1 MIHWKTFSVEGADSI
16 VARLDKLDAS
26 TQPLWGK
33 MSVSKMVKHC
43 QIPYLEIEGKIK
55 RNPSLFMKIIM
66 RILIK
71 KKMIDDSL
79 YAKNLPT
86 APHFIIDIDPDFEF
100 EKEELKSK
108 VLALGITEHSDFE
121 GRKHSLLGTLKAS
134 EWDTMLYKHIDHHL
148 RQFGV

>member
-1 MIHWKTFSVEGADSI
+1 MNHWKTFSVEGAEIINSRI
-16 VARLDKLDAS
+16 DKLEAS

-43 QIPYLEIEGKIK
+43 QIPYLEIEGKIQ
-55 RNPSLFMKIIM
+55 RNPSFVMKFIMQTLF
-66 RILIK
+66 K
-71 KKMIDDSL
+71 KSMIDDSL
-79 YAKNLPT
+79 YRKNLPT

-108 VLALGITEHSDFE
+108 ILALGITNPTEFE
-121 GRKHSLLGTLKAS
+121 GRKHSMLGSLKAS
-134 EWDTMLYKHIDHHL
+134 EWDTMLYKHLDHHL